1 MIIFQT
7 IPINEFVK
15 KQKEEL
21 RELWY
26 SCKAEDHEFSN
37 SYSMDVKSNNED
49 KLSVMLEW
57 LGKQLERTGLTA
69 EQRKNLSM
77 EVSAR
82 GKALGRQILGFSDE
96 QLNCFETLGID
107 KSLNEFFH
115 QARAFDPTIS
125 EADIYQAGRNVWTGN
140 YLQALLGLPVELT
153 PSLFAYSMLYPLSD
167 NYLDDPN
174 RSRAEKA
181 GFNQRFRTRLCGE
194 KVAPLNKH
202 EEKIFALVHMVEEQY
217 PRRKFP
223 QVYESLLAIHEA
235 QDKSMHLPH
244 APVEPNSVD
253 VVGIS
258 FEKGGTSVLADG
270 FLAAGELSENQMK
283 VIFNY
288 GAFAQLM
295 DDQEDVEK
303 DLKDRSITLFTEAAQ
318 AGKADRTMQRVFSF
332 AAKVLVGLDQ
342 FQNER
347 VRPLKQ
353 ASMKGIDLLLIDA
366 ALRTEKYYS
375 RAYLK
380 QLEEHFPFRFKYMKK
395 VREKITKKKVTLSRL
410 LGLFTDIPSM
420 IEKQASAIKNGI
432 NEKPQ
437 ALSNPATTD

>member
-26 SCKAEDHEFSN
+26 SCKADDHVFSN
-37 SYSMDVKSNNED
+37 SYPIDVKSNNED
-49 KLSVMLEW
+49 QLSTMLEW
-57 LGKQLERTGLTA
+57 LGKQLERTDLTLQ
-69 EQRKNLSM
+69 ERKNLSQ
-77 EVSAR
+77 EVSVR
-82 GKALGRQILGFSDE
+82 GKALGREVLGFTE
-96 QLNCFETLGID
+96 EELNCFETLGID
-107 KSLNEFFH
+107 RSLNGFFR

-181 GFNQRFRTRLCGE
+181 GFNQRFRSKLCGE
-194 KVAPLNKH
+194 KVLPLNKH
-202 EEKIFALVHMVEEQY
+202 EEKIFDLVGMVEEQY
-217 PRRKFP
+217 PRQKFA

-235 QDKSMHLPH
+235 QDKSMRLPNS
-244 APVEPNSVD
+244 PVEPNSVD
-253 VVGIS
+253 VVGMS

-270 FLAAGELSENQMK
+270 FLAAGELSETQMK

-295 DDQEDVEK
+295 DDQEDLEK
-303 DLKDRSITLFTEAAQ
+303 DLKERSITLFTEAAQ
-318 AGKADRTMQRVFSF
+318 AGNVDRTMQRVFSF

-366 ALRTEKYYS
+366 ALRTEKFYS
-375 RAYLK
+375 RAYLR
-380 QLEEHFPFRFKYMKK
+380 QLEEHFPFRFRYMKK
-395 VREKITKKKVTLSRL
+395 VREKIKKKKITFERIR
-410 LGLFTDIPSM
+410 GLFESEI
-420 IEKQASAIKNGI
+420 
-432 NEKPQ
+432 
-437 ALSNPATTD
+437 